1 MQPRIENVLRLA
13 MTIISVES
21 ILRDICAIYG
31 EVVGTRVMFTRQE
44 LVPRQITAIVE
55 MKQTV
60 ALDIAFAHGAQNLGT
75 RLVVFRYDAPD
86 GFQFEDQT
94 GPPERRLDTSAPSPD
109 TARIHQLFVRQHL
122 FGGRQVARPCR
133 GDGCHPTH
141 SAPSSTAVGRES
153 RAPDR
158 RRSAQRLV
166 TRRKA
171 RGLTVAD

>member
-21 ILRDICAIYG
+21 VLRDICAIYG

-55 MKQTV
+55 MKETV

-94 GPPERRLDTSAPSPD
+94 GPPERRLDTVSTVARHGSDSPVVRPAAPLRRP
-109 TARIHQLFVRQHL
+109 A
-122 FGGRQVARPCR
+122 GRQALPR
-133 GDGCHPTH
+133 
-141 SAPSSTAVGRES
+141 
-153 RAPDR
+153 
-158 RRSAQRLV
+158 
-166 TRRKA
+166 
-171 RGLTVAD
+171 